1 MCGIAGKVHTDRARR
16 VEPALLRRMTAAI
29 AHRGPDDEQAYLEGR
44 VGLGIRRLSIIDLAG
59 GRQPI
64 SNEDRSVWIV
74 FNGEIYNYRR
84 LREEVLAA
92 GHTLRTHSDTE
103 VIVHLYEELGP
114 TCLTRLRGMFA
125 IALWD
130 APRERLLLAR
140 DRLGKKPLLYAT
152 LPEGLTFASEFGALL
167 QDAAIPREID
177 PAALD
182 AFLRCQAVPS
192 PRTIYRAVRK
202 LPPGH
207 LLIWEKGEA
216 RVERFWSLRFQP
228 KTQAP
233 LPEIRGR
240 VRELLDESVRLRLES
255 DVPVGVLLSGGIDS
269 TAVAAL
275 MARHLDRPVQTFS
288 VGFEEAGYSELPAAR
303 RMAERIGAQHHE
315 AVVKLDVAAILP
327 VLARH
332 YGEPFAD
339 KSAVPTYAVTK
350 MAGQALKVALSGDGG
365 DEAFAGYQR
374 YLAAPL
380 FGWKPGAAGRR
391 RLGEGCLRRALSLS
405 SGSVT
410 GRFSRHCAEAVAPPA
425 RSVLFPEFFPGYRL
439 AALYRE
445 EVGRQVATAWE
456 EEILG
461 RWRALSPALDD
472 LDAALELDYGLYLPE
487 TLLVKMDI
495 ASMANSLEVRSPFL
509 DHVLLEYAATIPGGL
524 KVAGGI
530 GKALL
535 RESVRDL
542 LPPEILGGPKRG
554 FSAPVAAWLRG
565 PLKGYAEGLLLSGAR
580 GLPEFFRPAA
590 VRSLWEAHQS
600 GRENHAM
607 RLWALL
613 VFEVWF
619 RLWMDG
625 EGMDGRVA

>member
-1 MCGIAGKVHTDRARR
+1 
-16 VEPALLRRMTAAI
+16 MTAAI

-64 SNEDRSVWIV
+64 SNEDQSVWIV
-74 FNGEIYNYRR
+74 FNGEIYNYRQ

-92 GHTLRTHSDTE
+92 GHILRTRSDTE

-114 TCLTRLRGMFA
+114 ACLTRLRGMFA

-130 APRERLLLAR
+130 TSCERLLLAR
-140 DRLGKKPLLYAT
+140 DRLGKKPLLYAS

-177 PAALD
+177 LAALD

-228 KTQAP
+228 KTQAQ
-233 LPEIRGR
+233 LPEIRER

-275 MARHLDRPVQTFS
+275 MARHLDRPVETFS

-315 AVVKLDVAAILP
+315 AMVTLDVAAILP

-350 MAGQALKVALSGDGG
+350 MAGQTLKVALSGDGG

-374 YLAAPL
+374 DLAAPL

-391 RLGEGCLRRALSLS
+391 RLGEEWLRRALSLS
-405 SGSVT
+405 SGSVM

-472 LDAALELDYGLYLPE
+472 LDAALALDYGLYLPE

-524 KVAGGI
+524 KVAGGV

-565 PLKGYAEGLLLSGAR
+565 PLKGYAEALLLSEAR

-625 EGMDGRVA
+625 EGMDSRVA

>member
-1 MCGIAGKVHTDRARR
+1 MCGIAGKVHTDRARP

-64 SNEDRSVWIV
+64 SNEDQSVWIV
-74 FNGEIYNYRR
+74 FNGEIYNYRQ

-92 GHTLRTHSDTE
+92 GHTLRTRSDTE

-140 DRLGKKPLLYAT
+140 DRLGKKPLLYAS

-207 LLIWEKGEA
+207 LLTWEKGEA

-350 MAGQALKVALSGDGG
+350 MAGQALKVVLSGDGG

-391 RLGEGCLRRALSLS
+391 RLGEECLRRALSLT

-461 RWRALSPALDD
+461 RWRSLSPALDD
-472 LDAALELDYGLYLPE
+472 LDAALALDYGLYLPE

-509 DHVLLEYAATIPGGL
+509 DHVLLEYAATIPGEL
-524 KVAGGI
+524 KLAGGV

-542 LPPEILGGPKRG
+542 LPAEILGGPKRG

-565 PLKGYAEGLLLSGAR
+565 PLKGYAEALLLRGAR

-590 VRSLWEAHQS
+590 VRSLWDAHQS

>member
-1 MCGIAGKVHTDRARR
+1 
-16 VEPALLRRMTAAI
+16 MTAAI

-64 SNEDRSVWIV
+64 SNEDQSVWVV
-74 FNGEIYNYRR
+74 FNGEIYNYRQ

-92 GHTLRTHSDTE
+92 GHTLRTRSDTE
-103 VIVHLYEELGP
+103 VIVHLYEDLGSA
-114 TCLTRLRGMFA
+114 CLARLRGMFA

-140 DRLGKKPLLYAT
+140 DRLGKKPLLYAS

-167 QDAAIPREID
+167 QDAAISREID
-177 PAALD
+177 LGALD

-207 LLIWEKGEA
+207 LLTWEKGEA

-233 LPEIRGR
+233 LSEIRGR

-315 AVVKLDVAAILP
+315 AVVTLDVAAILP

-380 FGWKPGAAGRR
+380 FGWKGGAAGRR
-391 RLGEGCLRRALSLS
+391 RLGEECLRRALSLA
-405 SGSVT
+405 SGPAA
-410 GRFSRHCAEAVAPPA
+410 GRFFRHCTEAVAPPA

-445 EVGRQVATAWE
+445 EVCRQVATAWE

-461 RWRALSPALDD
+461 RWRALPPALDD
-472 LDAALELDYGLYLPE
+472 LDAALALDYGLYLPE

-524 KVAGGI
+524 KVAGGV

-565 PLKGYAEGLLLSGAR
+565 PLKGYAEALLLRGAR
-580 GLPEFFRPAA
+580 GLPEFFRPAT

-625 EGMDGRVA
+625 RVA

>member
-1 MCGIAGKVHTDRARR
+1 
-16 VEPALLRRMTAAI
+16 
-29 AHRGPDDEQAYLEGR
+29 
-44 VGLGIRRLSIIDLAG
+44 
-59 GRQPI
+59 
-64 SNEDRSVWIV
+64 
-74 FNGEIYNYRR
+74 
-84 LREEVLAA
+84 
-92 GHTLRTHSDTE
+92 
-103 VIVHLYEELGP
+103 
-114 TCLTRLRGMFA
+114 
-125 IALWD
+125 
-130 APRERLLLAR
+130 
-140 DRLGKKPLLYAT
+140 
-152 LPEGLTFASEFGALL
+152 
-167 QDAAIPREID
+167 
-177 PAALD
+177 
-182 AFLRCQAVPS
+182 
-192 PRTIYRAVRK
+192 
-202 LPPGH
+202 PGH
-207 LLIWEKGEA
+207 LLTWEKGEA

-315 AVVKLDVAAILP
+315 AVVTLDVAAILP

-350 MAGQALKVALSGDGG
+350 MAGQALKVVLSGDGG

-374 YLAAPL
+374 YQATPL
-380 FGWKPGAAGRR
+380 FGWKSGAAGRR
-391 RLGEGCLRRALSLS
+391 RLGEGCLRRALALS

-472 LDAALELDYGLYLPE
+472 LDAALALDYGLYLPE

-524 KVAGGI
+524 KVAGGV

-565 PLKGYAEGLLLSGAR
+565 PLKGYAEALLLHGAR

>member
-1 MCGIAGKVHTDRARR
+1 
-16 VEPALLRRMTAAI
+16 MTAAI

-64 SNEDRSVWIV
+64 SNEDQSVWIV
-74 FNGEIYNYRR
+74 FNGEIYNYRQ

-92 GHTLRTHSDTE
+92 GHTLRTRSDTE

-140 DRLGKKPLLYAT
+140 DRLGKKPLLYAS

-207 LLIWEKGEA
+207 LLTWEKGEA

-233 LPEIRGR
+233 LPEIRER

-350 MAGQALKVALSGDGG
+350 MAGQALKVVLSGDGG

-391 RLGEGCLRRALSLS
+391 RLGEECLRRALSLT

-472 LDAALELDYGLYLPE
+472 LDAALALDYGLYLPE

-524 KVAGGI
+524 KVAGGV

-542 LPPEILGGPKRG
+542 LPPEILGGPKLG
-554 FSAPVAAWLRG
+554 FSAPVADWLRG
-565 PLKGYAEGLLLSGAR
+565 PLKGYAEALLLRGAR

-590 VRSLWEAHQS
+590 VRSLWDAHQS